1 MSYLAV
7 SLVSINRH
15 ISLVK
20 PKVTTAKITK
30 LAGRGLKQ
38 AIAEALDD
46 LPACNALL

>member
-1 MSYLAV
+1 MSHLAA
-7 SLVSINRH
+7 SLVLVNRH

-20 PKVTTAKITK
+20 PKITK

>member
-1 MSYLAV
+1 MSYPAV
-7 SLVSINRH
+7 SLALVNHH

-20 PKVTTAKITK
+20 PKITK